1 MGTGHPVEIS
11 NKDRLIND
19 FATRCFRD
27 MADGDYIAAR
37 LAYRSKLF
45 PQFLWLGHQ
54 AIEKY
59 LKCILLQNR
68 IVAKNVSHD
77 LLAALAKLDA
87 HERYPVRLSEMSRE
101 FVTYLNNFGGGLRY
115 LDVSYYLINHEVLL
129 LDHTVWDLRRYAE
142 AHDFWV
148 RGPDGKLIS
157 LLPSGLAKIRRSETE
172 PKARFPGVSGLLEK
186 IIADRKHPARE
197 PLLWQNP
204 RYGRARKTVKLR
216 SHMSA
221 VNAPLFLHPEIVD
234 DVGHYVLIPKHIAA
248 AYRKLAQQNA
258 QEASAHNADAQPK

>member
-11 NKDRLIND
+11 HKDRLIND

-37 LAYRSKLF
+37 LAYRAKLF

-54 AIEKY
+54 SIEKY

-68 IVAKNVSHD
+68 IVAKDVSHD
-77 LLAALAKLDA
+77 LLAGLAKLDA
-87 HERYPVRLSEMSRE
+87 HNRYPVRLSDMSRK
-101 FVTYLNNFGGGLRY
+101 FVEYLNNYGSGLRY
-115 LDVSYYLINHEVLL
+115 LDVSYYLLNHEILL

-148 RGPDGKLIS
+148 RGPDGNLIS

-172 PKARFPGVSGLLEK
+172 PKARFPGVGGLLEK

-204 RYGRARKTVKLR
+204 RFGRVRKTIRLR
-216 SHMSA
+216 GHLSA

-234 DVGHYVLIPKHIAA
+234 DVGHYVHIPKDVAA
-248 AYRKLAQQNA
+248 AYRELAQQNA
-258 QEASAHNADAQPK
+258 RATATDDADVQSK